1 LLGKPLPSFKRPTL
15 GQGEFDVDAVRGR
28 IVVVKFFAEYCIPCQ
43 RTLPS
48 AEQLYREQGDLA
60 FVGVSEDERASDAEG
75 QVKRYGL
82 SFPVVVDRGNVLA
95 GKFRVRELPV
105 VFVGDRQGKVVWVGG
120 PAQKEDD
127 LRAAIE
133 AVRAGE

>member
-1 LLGKPLPSFKRPTL
+1 
-15 GQGEFDVDAVRGR
+15 V
-28 IVVVKFFAEYCIPCQ
+28 I
-43 RTLPS
+43 
-48 AEQLYREQGDLA
+48 
-60 FVGVSEDERASDAEG
+60 
-75 QVKRYGL
+75 
-82 SFPVVVDRGNVLA
+82 VDRGNVLA